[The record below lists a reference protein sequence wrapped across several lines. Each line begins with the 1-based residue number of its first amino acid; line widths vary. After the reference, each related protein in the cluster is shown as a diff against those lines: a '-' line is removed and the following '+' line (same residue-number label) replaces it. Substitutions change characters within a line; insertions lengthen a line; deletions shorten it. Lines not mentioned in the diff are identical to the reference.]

1 MTSLIFKRLKK
12 PDFFMIKKM
21 YLNPY
26 YQVIQKN
33 DILYDSHLSTDITFI
48 KKENAL
54 GG

>member
-21 YLNPY
+21 YLNPLY
-26 YQVIQKN
+26 HVIKKLL
-33 DILYDSHLSTDITFI
+33 ILYDSHLSTDITFI
-48 KKENAL
+48 KKRYVP